1 MAFTENQFY
10 FPQKFNLS
18 LQSLYI
24 PLKLASNHFRGVY
37 KFKENS
43 EKTERKTFLEFK
55 LWNCANID
63 KTIFSGKRRDLNKEN
78 PLKIWRGKNE
88 N

>member
-1 MAFTENQFY
+1 
-10 FPQKFNLS
+10 
-18 LQSLYI
+18 
-24 PLKLASNHFRGVY
+24 
-37 KFKENS
+37 
-43 EKTERKTFLEFK
+43 LEFK